1 MKSKRYRAI
10 LKAGYYKQCGLYFK
24 QITCSYCNEI
34 GATGK
39 LNAIKDPQ
47 CPICEGAGV
56 TFDITCVNI
65 EKIRDKRLKA
75 ELNWEGK
82 NEKRN

>member
-10 LKAGYYKQCGLYFK
+10 LKAGYYKRCGLYFK
-24 QITCSYCNEI
+24 KITCPYCT
-34 GATGK
+34 TGK
-39 LNAIKDPQ
+39 LNAIKDLQ

-75 ELNWEGK
+75 ELNWEAK